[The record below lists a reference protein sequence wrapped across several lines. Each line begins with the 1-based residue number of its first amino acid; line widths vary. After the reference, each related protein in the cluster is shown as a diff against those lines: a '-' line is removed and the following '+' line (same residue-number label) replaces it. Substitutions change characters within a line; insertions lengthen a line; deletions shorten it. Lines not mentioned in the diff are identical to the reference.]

1 MSKEYKDEIT
11 TRGGSEVEVSVVEDH
26 PEYELKV
33 ESGETDCH
41 WEETFNIDPKK
52 RAAGDTELLANA
64 LMRIGRRW
72 ALMHCP

>member
-1 MSKEYKDEIT
+1 MSKEYRDEVT
-11 TRGGSEVEVSVVEDH
+11 TRGGNEVEVRVVEDH

-33 ESGETDCH
+33 DSQESECH
-41 WEETFNIDPKK
+41 WEETFQINPSK
-52 RAAGDTELLANA
+52 RAAGDTELLANT